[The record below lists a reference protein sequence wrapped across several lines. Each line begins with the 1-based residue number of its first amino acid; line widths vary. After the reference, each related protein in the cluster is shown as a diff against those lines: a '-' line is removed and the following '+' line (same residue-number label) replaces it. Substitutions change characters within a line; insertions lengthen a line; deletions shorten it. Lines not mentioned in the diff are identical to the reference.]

1 MYSTRPGSL
10 DVPQKLSPATPRTG
24 RKLKTLGSDSD
35 SMTSPSPV
43 SKTLKDKSPKI
54 VDRRS
59 PRSPAIEKKRP
70 SRASELEPQLAQ
82 LQEELK
88 KAKDQLSSSESCK
101 RRAQQEAEE
110 TKKQL
115 AAMSAKL
122 EETQKQL
129 KELSDSEEAR
139 VQELRKISQDRDRV
153 WQSELEA
160 VQKQHSMD
168 CAAMASAL
176 NEIQRLKI
184 QLDRVCESE
193 ASQAKHAESA
203 HAEIQSLRDELTETL
218 GLVEKLKN
226 QLNDS
231 RESEDLA
238 LEEFAELEQSKNRV
252 NSLEE
257 LVCNLQDDLAKSRK
271 ITANPPDDIKALC
284 ESGECDESEKLK
296 AELNNLKKESSQL
309 RDALEAAERRYQDQ
323 SLESTLQIRNAY
335 ELVEH
340 AKSESCQREAELEAN
355 LKEYSA
361 EVEELKTKLIEKE
374 NALQSISCENLKAQ
388 NKLLAERETELEMEL
403 ETLESILEDLKASL
417 LEKETRLKCIT
428 EENEQLKSEI
438 MKREIERSRASD
450 EALALA
456 ETAKAAERE
465 ALMKLGYLTEEAD
478 KSCRKAARV
487 TEQLDA
493 AQAANNEM
501 EAELRRLKVQSDQWR
516 KAAEAAAAML
526 STGNNGKYVERTGSL
541 DYHTIGGKLSS
552 PYSEDT
558 DDESPKKKQQHAE
571 EDWCAVEERAE
582 IDIKFFRP
590 QRLLLPKPILR
601 SFLDSAAMGKTRG
614 MGAGRKLKS
623 HRRRQR
629 GIEAK
634 QPNSAIRKC
643 ARVQLIKNGK
653 KIAAFVPNDGCLNYI
668 EENDEVLIAGLDV
681 RDTLLEIFLVLD
693 LRW

>member
-1 MYSTRPGSL
+1 MQTPKSRPGSL

-59 PRSPAIEKKRP
+59 PRSPAIE
-70 SRASELEPQLAQ
+70 LAQ

-88 KAKDQLSSSESCK
+88 KANDQLSSSESCK

-203 HAEIQSLRDELTETL
+203 HAEIQSLRVELTETL

-238 LEEFAELEQSKNRV
+238 LEEFGRAQMLLE
-252 NSLEE
+252 
-257 LVCNLQDDLAKSRK
+257 DDLAKSHK
-271 ITANPPDDIKALC
+271 ITANPPDDIKASC
-284 ESGECDESEKLK
+284 ESGECDQSEKLK

-309 RDALEAAERRYQDQ
+309 RDALEAAER
-323 SLESTLQIRNAY
+323 
-335 ELVEH
+335 
-340 AKSESCQREAELEAN
+340 
-355 LKEYSA
+355 SA

-403 ETLESILEDLKASL
+403 ETSESILEDLKASL
-417 LEKETRLKCIT
+417 LENETRLKCIT
-428 EENEQLKSEI
+428 EENKQLKSEI

-501 EAELRRLKVQSDQWR
+501 EAELRRLKVQYHQWR
-516 KAAEAAAAML
+516 KAADAAAML
-526 STGNNGKYVERTGSL
+526 STGINGKYVERTGSL

-558 DDESPKKKQQHAE
+558 DDESP
-571 EDWCAVEERAE
+571 R
-582 IDIKFFRP
+582 R
-590 QRLLLPKPILR
+590 
-601 SFLDSAAMGKTRG
+601 KT
-614 MGAGRKLKS
+614 AT
-623 HRRRQR
+623 
-629 GIEAK
+629 
-634 QPNSAIRKC
+634 C
-643 ARVQLIKNGK
+643 
-653 KIAAFVPNDGCLNYI
+653 
-668 EENDEVLIAGLDV
+668 
-681 RDTLLEIFLVLD
+681 
-693 LRW
+693 

>member
-1 MYSTRPGSL
+1 MQTPKSRPGSL

-203 HAEIQSLRDELTETL
+203 HAEIQSLRVELAETL

-238 LEEFAELEQSKNRV
+238 LEEFGRAQMLLEVVKTTEETLKSEHANALESYKSLLAELEQSKNRV

-257 LVCNLQDDLAKSRK
+257 LVCNLQDDLAKSHK

-284 ESGECDESEKLK
+284 ESGECDQSEKLK
-296 AELNNLKKESSQL
+296 AELNNLKKESNQL

-323 SLESTLQIRNAY
+323 SLDSTLQIRNAY

-403 ETLESILEDLKASL
+403 ETSESILEDLKASL

-438 MKREIERSRASD
+438 MKREIERSRASG

-478 KSCRKAARV
+478 KSCRKAG
-487 TEQLDA
+487 L
-493 AQAANNEM
+493 
-501 EAELRRLKVQSDQWR
+501 
-516 KAAEAAAAML
+516 
-526 STGNNGKYVERTGSL
+526 
-541 DYHTIGGKLSS
+541 LSS
-552 PYSEDT
+552 LMQLKPLTRDGSRIKED
-558 DDESPKKKQQHAE
+558 
-571 EDWCAVEERAE
+571 
-582 IDIKFFRP
+582 
-590 QRLLLPKPILR
+590 
-601 SFLDSAAMGKTRG
+601 
-614 MGAGRKLKS
+614 
-623 HRRRQR
+623 
-629 GIEAK
+629 
-634 QPNSAIRKC
+634 
-643 ARVQLIKNGK
+643 
-653 KIAAFVPNDGCLNYI
+653 
-668 EENDEVLIAGLDV
+668 
-681 RDTLLEIFLVLD
+681 
-693 LRW
+693 

>member
-1 MYSTRPGSL
+1 
-10 DVPQKLSPATPRTG
+10 
-24 RKLKTLGSDSD
+24 
-35 SMTSPSPV
+35 
-43 SKTLKDKSPKI
+43 
-54 VDRRS
+54 
-59 PRSPAIEKKRP
+59 
-70 SRASELEPQLAQ
+70 
-82 LQEELK
+82 
-88 KAKDQLSSSESCK
+88 
-101 RRAQQEAEE
+101 
-110 TKKQL
+110 
-115 AAMSAKL
+115 MSAKL

-160 VQKQHSMD
+160 VQEQHSMD
-168 CAAMASAL
+168 CAALASAL

-203 HAEIQSLRDELTETL
+203 HAEIQSLRVELTETL

-238 LEEFAELEQSKNRV
+238 LEEFGRAQMLLEVVKTTEETLKSEHANALESYKSLLAELEQSKNRV

-257 LVCNLQDDLAKSRK
+257 LVRNLQDDLAKSGK
-271 ITANPPDDIKALC
+271 ITANPADDIKPLC
-284 ESGECDESEKLK
+284 ESGECDQSEKLK

-309 RDALEAAERRYQDQ
+309 RDALEATERRYQDQ

-355 LKEYSA
+355 VKEYRA

-374 NALQSISCENLKAQ
+374 NGLQSISCENLKAQ
-388 NKLLAERETELEMEL
+388 NKQLAERETELEMEL
-403 ETLESILEDLKASL
+403 ETSESILEHLKASL
-417 LEKETRLKCIT
+417 LEKETQLQSIT

-478 KSCRKAARV
+478 KSCRKAAWV

-541 DYHTIGGKLSS
+541 DYHTISGKLSS

-558 DDESPKKKQQHAE
+558 DDESPKKEKQQHAE

-582 IDIKFFRP
+582 IDIKLCRFSFPSCIFNLSPR
-590 QRLLLPKPILR
+590 IL
-601 SFLDSAAMGKTRG
+601 SF
-614 MGAGRKLKS
+614 
-623 HRRRQR
+623 Q
-629 GIEAK
+629 
-634 QPNSAIRKC
+634 
-643 ARVQLIKNGK
+643 
-653 KIAAFVPNDGCLNYI
+653 
-668 EENDEVLIAGLDV
+668 
-681 RDTLLEIFLVLD
+681 
-693 LRW
+693 